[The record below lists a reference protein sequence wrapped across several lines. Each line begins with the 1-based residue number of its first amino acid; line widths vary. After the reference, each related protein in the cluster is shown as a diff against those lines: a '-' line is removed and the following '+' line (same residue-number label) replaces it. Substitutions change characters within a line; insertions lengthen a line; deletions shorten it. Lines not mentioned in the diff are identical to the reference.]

1 MNQLFSVSCLVD
13 LRFRDVTHITESAS
27 YRNNE
32 VIQNWNFVPFWPSQF
47 VSRVPGFGVS
57 IRIAPLPSV
66 LTFYLFHIHD
76 EARRIAVNIAKL
88 PELLISERQ

>member
-1 MNQLFSVSCLVD
+1 
-13 LRFRDVTHITESAS
+13 
-27 YRNNE
+27 
-32 VIQNWNFVPFWPSQF
+32 
-47 VSRVPGFGVS
+47 VPGFGVS